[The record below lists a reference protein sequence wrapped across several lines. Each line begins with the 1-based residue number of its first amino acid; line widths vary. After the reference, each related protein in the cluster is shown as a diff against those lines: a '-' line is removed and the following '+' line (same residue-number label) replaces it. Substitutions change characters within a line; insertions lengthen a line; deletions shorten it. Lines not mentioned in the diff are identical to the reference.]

1 MKIFALASI
10 MAFAALPAFAGEG
23 QISTRSLNN
32 MGLSGLHFMTDA
44 QGMNVRGLSIAVV
57 SGGSGAA
64 LIGSHAGSSFYAA
77 GSGYGSHSASGN
89 SASEATDSFNV
100 TTISSGKYGPS
111 FNSTTISFTASAAT
125 QASAKAH

>member
-10 MAFAALPAFAGEG
+10 LAFAAVPAFAGEG

-57 SGGSGAA
+57 NGGSGAA
-64 LIGSHAGSSFYAA
+64 VIGSHAGSSFYAA
-77 GSGYGSHSASGN
+77 GSGYGTHSASGD
-89 SASEATDSFNV
+89 SASEASDSLNF
-100 TTISSGKYGPS
+100 TTISNDKYGHS
-111 FNSTTISFTASAAT
+111 YNSTTITFTAAAAT